1 MLVGSRLKEA
11 RKKLDYTQE
20 KLAELIGVTKGAVSL
35 YENER
40 RNPNL
45 ETLIEIS
52 FALGVS
58 ANYLLGQD
66 VMVEVESEEIPS
78 FSSLTKDEY
87 LFITELRKDK
97 IHYETLFND
106 YKRGLE
112 LIKRL

>member
-1 MLVGSRLKEA
+1 MLVGSRLRES
-11 RKKLDYTQE
+11 RKKLNYTQE

-35 YENER
+35 YESEK

-52 FALGVS
+52 YALGVS

-66 VMVEVESEEIPS
+66 VIVEIESDDIPQ
-78 FSSLTKDEY
+78 FSSLTKEEY
-87 LFITELRKDK
+87 LLITELRKDK
-97 IHYETLFND
+97 IHYETMFND